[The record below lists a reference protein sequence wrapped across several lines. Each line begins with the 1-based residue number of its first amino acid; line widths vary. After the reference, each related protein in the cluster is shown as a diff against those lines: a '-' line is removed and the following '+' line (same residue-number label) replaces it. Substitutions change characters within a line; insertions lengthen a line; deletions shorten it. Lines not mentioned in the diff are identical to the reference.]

1 MKEHISLLP
10 SSRPPT
16 HPSPPLFRTES
27 NRFRRDSIRPA
38 AKKKASITSFYP
50 DLLYISPP
58 RAPTPLDG
66 NREARAPI
74 YIKHLA
80 PFKKTKVEGTGNA
93 SFSLSL
99 YGKYFISRTGQRS
112 GGGQKKGGVG
122 LDWCWHNALQS
133 LNRQKGGR
141 KGRVW
146 CVCSSVVNS
155 PSESHRTIRR
165 TAVVKSVS
173 INPYE

>member
-16 HPSPPLFRTES
+16 HPSPHLFRTES
-27 NRFRRDSIRPA
+27 NRFRRDSIRPT

-80 PFKKTKVEGTGNA
+80 PFKKTTVEGTGNA
-93 SFSLSL
+93 PFSLSL
-99 YGKYFISRTGQRS
+99 YGKYFIGRTGQRS
-112 GGGQKKGGVG
+112 GGGQKKRGGLGWVDVRTMRFNHSIDKKEEERGEYDLCAAVWSIVRRKVIGLLVG
-122 LDWCWHNALQS
+122 
-133 LNRQKGGR
+133 
-141 KGRVW
+141 
-146 CVCSSVVNS
+146 
-155 PSESHRTIRR
+155 RR
-165 TAVVKSVS
+165 
-173 INPYE
+173 